1 MIYKVTLLKDTP
13 AIKAGTTWK
22 YYTENG
28 KFDFSNQ
35 IDPDTLKVIY
45 GGELMPRE
53 ILDKPEWAKV
63 EPFYEELDDL
73 KCPFCGETRGH
84 LMVRSFV
91 YTDSDGVRRVTS
103 DVKMEYTCGHI
114 RMLREGR

>member
-13 AIKAGTTWK
+13 TLKAGTMWK

-73 KCPFCGETRGH
+73 KCPFVVKPAGISWYGLSSIRILTG
-84 LMVRSFV
+84 L
-91 YTDSDGVRRVTS
+91 DGS
-103 DVKMEYTCGHI
+103 HQM
-114 RMLREGR
+114 

>member
-13 AIKAGTTWK
+13 TLKAGTMWK

-53 ILDKPEWAKV
+53 ILDKPEWA
-63 EPFYEELDDL
+63 
-73 KCPFCGETRGH
+73 
-84 LMVRSFV
+84 
-91 YTDSDGVRRVTS
+91 SDGVRRVTS
-103 DVKMEYTCGHI
+103 DVKMEYACGHI
-114 RMLREGR
+114 RMLRKGR